1 MGRPTKE
8 SKIKKLEELLAAP
21 LTKRFV
27 NKFWNILSKKYRT
40 VAEMEEV
47 YNWINKKASSV
58 VKPNK
63 IEELES
69 CLEVADDLFSEY
81 DCPPKYIQ
89 QKSEETSRYLRK
101 RYNELTRISAKKL
114 KVGPVGYECSETSC

>member
-1 MGRPTKE
+1 
-8 SKIKKLEELLAAP
+8 
-21 LTKRFV
+21 
-27 NKFWNILSKKYRT
+27 
-40 VAEMEEV
+40 MEEV

-69 CLEVADDLFSEY
+69 CLGVADDLFSEY

-114 KVGPVGYECSETSC
+114 KVGPVEYECSETSC